1 MENKLFEII
10 PEAEEMLNFAKFE
23 AELEFPGRKGKVK
36 LKISL
41 LDEEEIFDLFKKS
54 GEEINPQDMMARSEY
69 MKIETL
75 VKSITKIGTK
85 QYKGE
90 DFTDDMIEQLDNEL
104 RYILHKSSPA
114 IIQYIYDRYNE
125 LYLKR
130 NEYIEKQ
137 TEEYK
142 KKFQEKV
149 LKLKP
154 L

>member
-1 MENKLFEII
+1 MENKLFDII

-23 AELEFPGRKGKVK
+23 AELEFPGRQGKVK

-41 LDEEEIFDLFKKS
+41 LDEEEVFELFKKS
-54 GEEINPQDMMARSEY
+54 GEEINPQDMMSRSEY

-75 VKSITKIGTK
+75 VKSITRIGTK
-85 QYKGE
+85 QYKGDFPE
-90 DFTDDMIEQLDNEL
+90 DIQEQLDNEL

-130 NEYIEKQ
+130 SEYIEKQ